1 MFLLKLLL
9 IYFLIWRMAMKDEKG
24 LTIHVIKPIKSEST
38 ENSEYQLNRIKKSI
52 RVAAYCRVSTM
63 LEMQATSY
71 EKQVMVYKKLIENH
85 SNWILAGIY
94 ADEGKSGTT
103 RQKRTDFN
111 RMMQDALSGK
121 IDYIITKSISRFAR
135 NQKDMLECITLL
147 KEHDP
152 PIGVFFEE
160 ENLDSLDK
168 SKEFIFSILSM
179 VAQDQSRS
187 ISENVKWAVQKS
199 FRAGQA
205 LIDPSQLLGYTKGKS
220 GEWVIVPE
228 QANTVK
234 FIFKQFLE
242 CGNASQVARAL
253 NEKGVKTNLGNDW
266 SYSAVYGILRNE
278 KYVGDIENQKT
289 YSPDYLTHKTVRN
302 TGQKTK
308 FYVVDH
314 HVPIVSREMW
324 NRVQE
329 KMKEV
334 TRGAPKTT
342 KMAQMKKHSI
352 RIKAFSCLKCGIL
365 KKDKITFHRT
375 ISRTNR
381 GDSAVY
387 VCCRKKYKERPLKKC
402 EDCAGRLSEFTI
414 EQSFMEMLY
423 KCKKEIEFHNSQL
436 KRKFRAVYNKRK
448 QKQNSEELLLEI
460 AELEEELRTLRDC
473 RRRIKEQYD
482 IQYSIRYFAGA
493 NTCMEIINGID
504 KSINNAEKQKIAGI
518 RQLEEMEQLQNQYN
532 AFVEDIL
539 NLPELNMAGIRL
551 NVFGR
556 DVFSTEK
563 SVAHSRKK
571 VTPDIISKAPDWLD
585 FSQNLFEQYVEWG
598 EVKKNKIV
606 YHTTFGVTIE
616 AHNMNRGIMNY
627 IGYRY
632 VKSDGTIGC
641 IRNTQVIYDE
651 LLLRN
656 S

>member
-1 MFLLKLLL
+1 
-9 IYFLIWRMAMKDEKG
+9 MKDEKRP
-24 LTIHVIKPIKSEST
+24 TIHVIKPIKPEST
-38 ENSEYQLNRIKKSI
+38 ENKEYQLNRIMKTI
-52 RVAAYCRVSTM
+52 RIAAYCRVSTL
-63 LEMQATSY
+63 LEMQVASY
-71 EKQVMVYKKLIENH
+71 ETQVITYKKLIEGH
-85 SNWILAGIY
+85 PNWVLAGIY

-103 RQKRTDFN
+103 RQKRTNFN
-111 RMMQDALSGK
+111 RMMRDALSGK

-152 PIGVFFEE
+152 PVGVFFEE

-187 ISENVKWAVQKS
+187 ISENVKWAVQKN
-199 FRAGQA
+199 FQAGQA
-205 LIDPSQLLGYTKGKS
+205 IVNPSQLLGYEKGKNK
-220 GEWVIVPE
+220 EWVIVPE
-228 QANTVK
+228 QADIIK
-234 FIFKQFLE
+234 FIFNQFLE
-242 CGNASQVARAL
+242 CGNASQIAEAL
-253 NEKGVKTNLGNDW
+253 NEKGFKTNLGNDW
-266 SYSAVYGILRNE
+266 SYNAVYGILRNE

-314 HVPIVSREMW
+314 HAPIISREVW
-324 NRVQE
+324 NLVQV
-329 KMKEV
+329 KLKSV

-342 KMAQMKKHSI
+342 KKLQTKKQST
-352 RIKAFSCLKCGIL
+352 RIKAFSRLRCGIL
-365 KKDKITFHRT
+365 KKDGITFHRT

-381 GDSAVY
+381 GNSAVY
-387 VCCRKKYKERPLKKC
+387 VCCLKKHKGHLLKGC
-402 EDCAGRLSEFTI
+402 ENCSERLHEFTI

-423 KCKKEIEFHNSQL
+423 SCKNEIEVHKGRLN
-436 KRKFRAVYNKRK
+436 RKFRAAYNK
-448 QKQNSEELLLEI
+448 QKQKKDCEEILLEV
-460 AELEEELRTLRDC
+460 AELEEELRTLHDC
-473 RRRIKEQYD
+473 RRRIKEQYE
-482 IQYSIRYFAGA
+482 IQYSIRYFTGA
-493 NTCMEIINGID
+493 NTCMEIMNGID
-504 KSINNAEKQKIAGI
+504 KSIKNAEKQKNADI
-518 RQLEEMEQLQNQYN
+518 RQLEEVKQLQNQYN

-563 SVAHSRKK
+563 SIAHSRKK

-585 FSQNLFEQYVEWG
+585 FSQDLFERYVEWG

-606 YHTTFGVTIE
+606 YHMTFGVTLAAYNIK
-616 AHNMNRGIMNY
+616 RGIRDY

-632 VKSDGTIGC
+632 VKNDGTIGC
-641 IRNTQVIYDE
+641 IRNTQVLYDE
-651 LLLRN
+651 LLRRN